1 MEVFYGNRSFQEAK
15 DNAIFFDEDGDITEV
30 MTHNTDLKNRLRK
43 YASQFPDLC
52 KQTDNNEQGG
62 LTFEIQKK
70 RLSIKLTA
78 PYTEERRRVASNL
91 AKKHTKNLR
100 RKENENSVL

>member
-1 MEVFYGNRSFQEAK
+1 MKTGLSKKQK
-15 DNAIFFDEDGDITEV
+15 TTAIFFDEEGDITEV

-43 YASQFPDLC
+43 YASQYPDLC
-52 KQTDNNEQGG
+52 KQTDDNEQGG

-78 PYTEERRRVASNL
+78 PYTEERRKAASDL
-91 AKKHTKNLR
+91 AKKNIKGLR
-100 RKENENSVL
+100 NRHR

>member
-1 MEVFYGNRSFQEAK
+1 MKTGLSKKQK
-15 DNAIFFDEDGDITEV
+15 TTAIFFDEDSDITEV

-43 YASQFPDLC
+43 YASHHPDLC
-52 KQTDNNEQGG
+52 KQTDDNEQGG

-78 PYTEERRRVASNL
+78 PYPEERRRATSEL
-91 AKKHTKNLR
+91 AKKNTQNLR
-100 RKENENSVL
+100 RNEHENPVL

>member
-1 MEVFYGNRSFQEAK
+1 MKTGLSKKQK
-15 DNAIFFDEDGDITEV
+15 TTAIFFDEEGDITEV

-43 YASQFPDLC
+43 YSSQYPDLC
-52 KQTDNNEQGG
+52 KQTDDNEQGG

-70 RLSIKLTA
+70 RFSIKLTA
-78 PYTEERRRVASNL
+78 PYSEERRRAASEL

-100 RKENENSVL
+100 RNDNENPVL

>member
-1 MEVFYGNRSFQEAK
+1 MKTGLSKKQK
-15 DNAIFFDEDGDITEV
+15 TTSIFFNEDGDITEV

-43 YASQFPDLC
+43 YASKYPDLC
-52 KQTDNNEQGG
+52 KQTDDNEQGG

-78 PYTEERRRVASNL
+78 PYSEERRRAASEL
-91 AKKHTKNLR
+91 AKQHTKNLR
-100 RKENENSVL
+100 RNENENSFL

>member
-1 MEVFYGNRSFQEAK
+1 MKTGLSKKQK
-15 DNAIFFDEDGDITEV
+15 ITAIFFDEEGDITEV

-43 YASQFPDLC
+43 YASQYPNLC
-52 KQTDNNEQGG
+52 KHTDDNEQGG

-78 PYTEERRRVASNL
+78 PYTDERRRAASEL

-100 RKENENSVL
+100 RNDNENPVL

>member
-1 MEVFYGNRSFQEAK
+1 MKTGLSKKQK
-15 DNAIFFDEDGDITEV
+15 TTAIFFDEDNDITEV
-30 MTHNTDLKNRLRK
+30 MTHNTNLKNRLRK
-43 YASQFPDLC
+43 YASLHPNLC
-52 KQTDNNEQGG
+52 KQTDDNEQGG

-78 PYTEERRRVASNL
+78 PYTEERRKAASDL

-100 RKENENSVL
+100 RNDNENPVL

>member
-1 MEVFYGNRSFQEAK
+1 MKTGLSKKQK
-15 DNAIFFDEDGDITEV
+15 TTAIFFDEEGNITEV

-43 YASQFPDLC
+43 YASQHPNLC
-52 KQTDNNEQGG
+52 KQTDDNEQGG

-78 PYTEERRRVASNL
+78 PYSEERRRAASEL
-91 AKKHTKNLR
+91 AKKNVKNLR
-100 RKENENSVL
+100 GNENENSVL

>member
-1 MEVFYGNRSFQEAK
+1 MKTGLSKKQK
-15 DNAIFFDEDGDITEV
+15 TTAIFFDEEGDITEV

-43 YASQFPDLC
+43 YASQYPDLC
-52 KQTDNNEQGG
+52 KQTDDNEQGG

-78 PYTEERRRVASNL
+78 PYTEERRKAASDL
-91 AKKHTKNLR
+91 AKKNTGGLR
-100 RKENENSVL
+100 NRRR

>member
-1 MEVFYGNRSFQEAK
+1 MKTGLSKKQK
-15 DNAIFFDEDGDITEV
+15 TTTIFFDEESDITEV

-43 YASQFPDLC
+43 YASQHPNLC
-52 KQTDNNEQGG
+52 KQTDDNEQGG

-78 PYTEERRRVASNL
+78 PYSEERRRAASEL
-91 AKKHTKNLR
+91 AKKNVKNLR
-100 RKENENSVL
+100 GNENENSVL